1 MAKPQKKVPTPKPR
15 KKKSSWLGRKLGGIS
30 AERLIERLFSSKPRP
45 SGPRTIYVNENL
57 PHECYKDD
65 KPGGKVKKTC
75 IYNTNQ
81 ALTSKYSL
89 ITFIPRNLL
98 EQFRRIANV
107 FFLGIDILQF
117 FSKFSTISPGLV
129 ILPLIIILA
138 ITAAKDGYED
148 VKRHQ
153 SDRHVNQSR
162 THTLTGGNYVNPNQ
176 MGRKARTYRIPNPF
190 RRKKVI
196 DEEKIAEDEKE
207 LRRVMSV
214 QSERHAQ
221 QLAVREKQ
229 NGKSTPNAGAIT
241 PREDG
246 QDFDEPPEAASTSS
260 GNTPH
265 FGRTVWEDVQ
275 VGSFIKIY
283 NNDSVP
289 SDIVICA
296 TSEPENVAFVETK
309 NLDGE
314 TNLKSRHAVDALTH
328 LRNANECTLAQF
340 RIECEAPHVDMYKL
354 NAAVVMYGEDESVK
368 HPIDAQMC
376 LLRGTVLRNTEWVIG
391 VVLYTGLDTKIMLNS
406 GGTPSKRSKV
416 ERQMN
421 PQVIVNLLLLAV
433 ISVVCAIADSQIEKR
448 QQPEGAYWL
457 YDDNQPGD
465 NPSINGV
472 ITFLQAL
479 ITFQNVIPISLYIS
493 IEFVRTCQA
502 AFIYFDKE
510 IWYEK
515 TDSATLARSWNL
527 SDDLGQIEYV
537 MSDKTGTLTQNKMV
551 FRQCSIGG
559 KMYKGEPEDTE
570 EETRAKAKAKSLET
584 SSQSS
589 SDATKVPPE
598 VLARFVDPE
607 LDADLRN
614 TDTNGAHSRSLIGFF
629 NVLGLCHTVLA
640 GEDIHGKL
648 EYKAQSP
655 DEAALVQAAADVGF
669 IFKGRDKEV
678 LKIQTPYSELE
689 QYELLNVLE
698 FTSAR
703 KRMSVVIRRI
713 DGEDRRLL
721 LLSKGADNV
730 IFERLAKGQNEMRE
744 NTDKHLQYYASLGLR
759 TLCLAYR
766 VLDENEYDAWS
777 KEYHEVEV
785 ALEDREEKIEEVCDK
800 LEHDLRLLGATAI
813 EDKLQDGVP
822 EAIADLKRAGIK
834 VWVATGD
841 KLETAV
847 SIGYSTNLL
856 AKDANLIIVRG
867 TGGDPDRSPVY
878 DQLRGASDEFF
889 AGEQIE
895 QWHPEVLPPDEYEHY
910 RRPNMIRR
918 LSSRASH
925 DLPRSPTTPQGAHP
939 FGGQLRRFNT
949 GVSSLVGAD
958 NGHKAGGFSLV
969 IDGSG
974 LAEALAE
981 EWSKEMLLQVSTRCE
996 AVVCCRVSPKQ
1007 KAEIVHLV
1015 KGGMG
1020 AMCLAIGD
1028 GANDV
1033 SMIQAA
1039 DIGVG
1044 ITGEEGL
1051 QAVNSSDYAI
1061 AQFRFL
1067 TRLLFV
1073 HGHWSYIRNSN
1084 MILNFF
1090 YKNIVA
1096 IGVLFWFQIYC
1107 AWSTTYVFEY
1117 TYLLF
1122 WNVFWSLCP
1131 VIAIGIFDRNIDDD
1145 ILVALPELYRYGRQ
1159 GRWFGGWRFTIY
1171 MLEAGFQS
1179 IIIFFFILYAYAS
1192 TSSRSDGWDIDMY
1205 EFSTTMVIS
1214 CVMAVNLYNG
1224 INTYA
1229 WTGWV
1234 WFAIIIG
1241 PLLCWVYTIVYNV
1254 IPPTSFFTFVYGDN
1268 NFLFPSAY
1276 YWFGLLQTLLLAMLP
1291 RYIWKTINEA
1301 YLPDDIDIL
1310 RQIRAFHPEVD
1321 IKNDPR
1327 LGGRLKAQSMTGQE
1341 ELKNHQP
1348 PDDAFEPA
1356 SDAAQ
1361 TTDFP
1366 RASFDSNAPRS
1377 PGMQSQTSHNY
1388 PPASDRL
1395 YRQRQATG
1403 SRTDM
1408 STGRRSTGMD
1418 RGFDFSQEE
1427 GGIAIQRMQS
1437 HLSEMSERR
1446 RRDRGSRNFASRLL
1460 HGAASPR
1467 RERSGSASGS
1477 NTGLLSSL
1485 RPSIRRSGRNK
1496 KEDAPKPTAL
1506 APEPQQPPL

>member
-1 MAKPQKKVPTPKPR
+1 MARSKQPKKAPTPKSR
-15 KKKSSWLGRKLGGIS
+15 KKSSGWMSALGDLS

-45 SGPRTIYVNENL
+45 SGPRTIYINENL
-57 PHECYKDD
+57 PDECYEHN

-117 FSKFSTISPGLV
+117 FPKFSTISAGLV

-153 SDRHVNQSR
+153 SDRHVNQSP
-162 THTLTGGNYVNPNQ
+162 THALTGGNYVNPNQ

-207 LRRVMSV
+207 LRRTHTA
-214 QSERHAQ
+214 QSERHR
-221 QLAVREKQ
+221 REAEL
-229 NGKSTPNAGAIT
+229 GSGVVT
-241 PREDG
+241 PRAQGD
-246 QDFDEPPEAASTSS
+246 DYDEPPEAASTAS

-283 NNDSVP
+283 NNESVP
-289 SDIVICA
+289 ADIVICA

-314 TNLKSRHAVDALTH
+314 TNLKSRHAVDALTY
-328 LRNANECTLAQF
+328 LRNANECMLAQF

-354 NAAVVMYGEDESVK
+354 NSAVVMYGEDASVK
-368 HPIDAQMC
+368 HAIDAQMC
-376 LLRGTVLRNTEWVIG
+376 ILRGTVLRNTEWVIG

-421 PQVIVNLLLLAV
+421 PQVMVNLLLLAV
-433 ISVVCAIADSQIEKR
+433 ISIVCAIADSQIEKQR
-448 QQPEGAYWL
+448 QPQGAYWL
-457 YDDNQPGD
+457 YDDNRPGD

-527 SDDLGQIEYV
+527 SDDLGQIEYI
-537 MSDKTGTLTQNKMV
+537 MSDKTGTLTQNKML

-559 KMYKGEPEDTE
+559 KIYKGEPEDTDDE
-570 EETRAKAKAKSLET
+570 KRAKAKAKSLET

-589 SDATKVPPE
+589 SEATKLPAE
-598 VLARFVDPE
+598 VLARFVDPDLE
-607 LDADLRN
+607 ADLRA

-640 GEDIHGKL
+640 GQDANGKL

-678 LKIQTPYSELE
+678 LKIQTPFAAEE

-713 DGEDRRLL
+713 DGDDHRLL

-730 IFERLAKGQNEMRE
+730 IFERLAKGQTEIRSQ
-744 NTDKHLQYYASLGLR
+744 TDEHLQYFASLGLR

-766 VLDENEYDAWS
+766 VLDEAEYDAWS
-777 KEYHEVEV
+777 KEYHDAEVV
-785 ALEDREEKIEEVCDK
+785 LENREEKIDEVSDK
-800 LEHDLRLLGATAI
+800 LEKDLRLLGATAI

-841 KLETAV
+841 KLETAI

-856 AKDANLIIVRG
+856 AKEANLIIVRG

-878 DQLRGASDEFF
+878 DQLRGAADEFF
-889 AGEQIE
+889 PEEQIE
-895 QWHPEVLPPDEYEHY
+895 EFHPEVLPPDELAHY
-910 RRPNMIRR
+910 QRPTILRR
-918 LSSRASH
+918 LSSHASH
-925 DLPRSPTTPQGAHP
+925 PHDGPLSSSSQHSQHP
-939 FGGQLRRFNT
+939 LGGGPLRRFNT
-949 GVSSLVGAD
+949 GVSSLVGPD
-958 NGHKAGGFSLV
+958 NGHKPGGFSLV

-981 EWSKEMLLQVSTRCE
+981 DWSKEMLLQVSTRCE

-1007 KAEIVHLV
+1007 KAQIVHLV
-1015 KGGMG
+1015 KDGMG

-1107 AWSTTYVFEY
+1107 EWSTTYVFEY

-1145 ILVALPELYRYGRQ
+1145 ILVALPELYRYGRE

-1179 IIIFFFILYAYAS
+1179 IVIFFFILYAYTS
-1192 TSSRSDGWDIDMY
+1192 TSSRNDGWDIDMY

-1241 PLLCWVYTIVYNV
+1241 PLLCWLYTIIYNV

-1276 YWFGLLQTLLLAMLP
+1276 YWFGLLQTLLVAMLP
-1291 RYIWKTINEA
+1291 RYIWKTIKEG
-1301 YLPDDIDIL
+1301 YLADDIDIM
-1310 RQIRAFHPEVD
+1310 RQIRAFHPEIDV
-1321 IKNDPR
+1321 KNDPR
-1327 LGGRLKAQSMTGQE
+1327 LGGRLKSKAMTGQE
-1341 ELKNHQP
+1341 ELQHRQP
-1348 PDDAFEPA
+1348 PEGAFEPA

-1361 TTDFP
+1361 ATDLP
-1366 RASFDSNAPRS
+1366 RPSFDSNAPRS
-1377 PGMQSQTSHNY
+1377 PGVLSQSSHNY
-1388 PPASDRL
+1388 PPTSDRM
-1395 YRQRQATG
+1395 YGQRQATG

-1408 STGRRSTGMD
+1408 STGRRSLGQD

-1437 HLSEMSERR
+1437 HLSEASQRR
-1446 RRDRGSRNFASRLL
+1446 RQEKGSRNFASRLL
-1460 HGAASPR
+1460 HGTSPR
-1467 RERSGSASGS
+1467 KERSSGGGGSS
-1477 NTGLLSSL
+1477 NVLPPFI
-1485 RPSIRRSGRNK
+1485 RRSIRRK
-1496 KEDAPKPTAL
+1496 DTPPKPTVA
-1506 APEPQQPPL
+1506 APEPQQPPT